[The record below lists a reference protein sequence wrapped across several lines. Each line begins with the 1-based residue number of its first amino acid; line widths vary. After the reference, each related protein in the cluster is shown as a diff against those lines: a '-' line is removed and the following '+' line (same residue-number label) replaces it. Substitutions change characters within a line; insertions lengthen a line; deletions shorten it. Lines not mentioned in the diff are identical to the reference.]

1 MRSPRPA
8 NWPLA
13 DQQMWNNLLASAS
26 LLDDSGGLSHVRP
39 TTVAMLQNAYR
50 QWLHWLATSEPDAL
64 DIAPVER
71 ATLPRLRR
79 WYAQMDPL
87 RPMSKLIY
95 IGGVLRILRA
105 AAPDADWRNHTRL
118 LQHLKRLAGNGDRS
132 RKSGRVLDSGTLL
145 QAGMRHAESSPK
157 KNPTPLEAAN
167 RFQTGL
173 MIAMLA
179 LLPLRSSTFRRLEIG
194 SSIHLTADGIEAT
207 IPGEMMKSGLP
218 WDAKI
223 PDVLMPLLRR
233 YLDEVRPWLLQR
245 RRKSHNFLWVTS
257 QGEPFKSGYIGVRVA
272 LAVTEATGTR
282 VSPHLFR
289 DAAATTVARL
299 SPQSARLIKPI
310 LAHSSTETAEHHY
323 IHAGTI
329 EAGRNYAALIRQKR
343 KRS

>member
-1 MRSPRPA
+1 MPSPRPA

-13 DQQMWNNLLASAS
+13 DQQMWDNLIAAASP
-26 LLDDSGGLSHVRP
+26 LDDNGGLSQVRP
-39 TTVAMLQNAYR
+39 TTVVMLQNAYR
-50 QWLHWLATSEPDAL
+50 QWLYWLATSESDAL
-64 DIAPVER
+64 DIAPAER
-71 ATLPRLRR
+71 VTLSRLRR
-79 WYAQMDPL
+79 WYGQMDTL
-87 RPMSKLIY
+87 RPMSKLVY
-95 IGGVLRILRA
+95 IGGVLRVLRA
-105 AAPDADWRNHTRL
+105 AAPDADWSNHSRL
-118 LQHLKRLAGNGDRS
+118 LRHLKRQAGDGDRS
-132 RKSGRVLDSGTLL
+132 RKSGRVLDSGILL
-145 QAGMRHAESSPK
+145 QAGMRYAKTSPK
-157 KNPTPLEAAN
+157 TNPTPLEAAN

-179 LLPLRSSTFRRLEIG
+179 LLPLRSSTFRRLELG
-194 SSIHLTADGIEAT
+194 SSIRLAEEGIEVT

-218 WDAKI
+218 WDAKV

-233 YLDEVRPWLLQR
+233 YLDEVRPWLLLR
-245 RRKSHNFLWVTS
+245 RRKSHNFLWVTN
-257 QGEPFKSGYIGVRVA
+257 QGDPFKNGYIGVRIA

-299 SPQSARLIKPI
+299 SPQSARLIKPV